1 MFRYLNR
8 AIVVA
13 SFVFLG
19 AGSAWAIDIQ
29 EVTST
34 RGITAWLVSDDTVPV
49 VAVDVAFEG
58 AGSAQDPEGKA
69 GRANILASLLDE
81 GAGDLDS
88 VAFQTALQD
97 NAVRLGFESS
107 RDDLYGDMRALTSSV
122 EKGFDLLA
130 LALTEPR
137 FDDEALNRMRAQ
149 VITGLRRD
157 INDADAVVSDLWART
172 AFPGHPYGTPSS
184 GTIES
189 VSALTREDFVEA
201 HRNVIAKDNLFVAV
215 VGDIDAETLKG
226 LLDKAFGDLPDHAN
240 LTAVADIEPAAGVTV
255 SESLDTPQT
264 SIRFGGVGI
273 ERDDDDFI
281 PAFVMNHILGGGTFS
296 SWLFDEVRE
305 KRGLA
310 YSVYSYMA
318 PYEHTAI
325 FGAGTATR
333 NDQAEEAIKV
343 ILSQFEKMATE
354 GPTEDELAAAK
365 AYLTGSYALRFGSS
379 ASIARQLLFLQT
391 EGLGMDYIDNRN
403 DLINAVTLDDV
414 RRSARRVFGDTP
426 PTVAIVGP
434 SEG

>member
-1 MFRYLNR
+1 MFRSLNR

-13 SFVFLG
+13 SFLILG

-29 EVTST
+29 EVTSEQ
-34 RGITAWLVSDDTVPV
+34 GITAWLVSDDTVPV

-97 NAVRLGFESS
+97 NAVRLGFEAS
-107 RDDLYGDMRALTSSV
+107 RDDLYGDMRAISSSV
-122 EKGFDLLA
+122 GKGFDLLA
-130 LALTEPR
+130 LALTQPR
-137 FDDEALNRMRAQ
+137 FDDEALGRMRAQ

-157 INDADAVVSDLWART
+157 LNDPDAVVGHLWART
-172 AFPGHPYGTPSS
+172 AFPAHPYGTPSG

-189 VSALTREDFVEA
+189 VSSLTRDDFVEA

-226 LLDKAFGDLPDHAN
+226 LLDKAFGDLPEHAN
-240 LTAVADIEPAAGVTV
+240 LTPVPAVEPAAGVTV
-255 SESLDTPQT
+255 TESLDTPQT
-264 SIRFGGVGI
+264 SIRFGGPGLK
-273 ERDDDDFI
+273 RDDPDFI
-281 PAFVMNHILGGGTFS
+281 PAYVMNHILGGGSFS
-296 SWLFDEVRE
+296 SWLFEEVRE

-333 NDQAEEAIKV
+333 NDQAEEAVSV
-343 ILSQFEKMATE
+343 ILAQFERMATE
-354 GPTEDELAAAK
+354 GPSEAELADAK

-379 ASIARQLLFLQT
+379 SSIARQLLFLQT
-391 EGLGMDYIDNRN
+391 EALGMDYIDNRN

-414 RRSARRVFGDTP
+414 RRAAKRVFGTAT
-426 PTVAIVGP
+426 PTVAIVGAV
-434 SEG
+434 EG